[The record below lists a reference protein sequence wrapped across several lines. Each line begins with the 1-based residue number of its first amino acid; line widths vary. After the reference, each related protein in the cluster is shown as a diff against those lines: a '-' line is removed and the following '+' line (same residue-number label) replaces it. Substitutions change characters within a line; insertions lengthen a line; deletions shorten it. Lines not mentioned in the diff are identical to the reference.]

1 MRTAFISQTSSGNS
15 GNQYRPRSV
24 GPSACAAKTESPAA
38 GQEFTNIEL
47 SSSSSKEGMMD
58 NFFRPGDTCQSS
70 GVYEVIDDGHA
81 SRHRELTVV
90 RGEPFPPCRQCLSVQ
105 YRLGRAAPH
114 PGPRGPIAQA
124 RSPPLFG

>member
-24 GPSACAAKTESPAA
+24 GPPACAAKTGSPAA

-58 NFFRPGDTCQSS
+58 NFFRPGGTCQSS
-70 GVYEVIDDGHA
+70 GVYEVIHDGHER
-81 SRHRELTVV
+81 RHHELTVV
-90 RGEPFPPCRQCLSVQ
+90 RDEPVPPCRQCLSVQ
-105 YRLGRAAPH
+105 YRLGCARAPAGRGAALAP
-114 PGPRGPIAQA
+114 
-124 RSPPLFG
+124 